1 MANEGEYAGKWT
13 MVYDEGFEIRI
24 ANSVFFAFSKY
35 KNIGNLVNIS
45 YQNPKDDDDE
55 QTKGY

>member
-1 MANEGEYAGKWT
+1 